1 MKKRKNPNDSTFR
14 NINALKTKNIEII
27 RHIQL
32 VDKTIDALVDMVS
45 GLMKRVQKLEKRK

>member
-14 NINALKTKNIEII
+14 NINALKTKNTEII